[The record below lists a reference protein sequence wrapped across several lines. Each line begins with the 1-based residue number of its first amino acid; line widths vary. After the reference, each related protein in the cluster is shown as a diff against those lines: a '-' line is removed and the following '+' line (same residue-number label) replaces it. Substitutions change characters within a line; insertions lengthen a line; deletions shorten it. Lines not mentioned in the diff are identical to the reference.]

1 MKQGLLS
8 LLLVSLFAMNARPQS
23 GSTYSVGFNAF
34 SYLQLPRI
42 GDQDPLKYITTKFNG
57 GIFKIDDRQIN
68 YRLSGRFTDQSLNF
82 KSDCTN
88 CHLVNG
94 KVTDY
99 AIKLGFEKNLNY
111 SNIQPYFAF
120 DIGYRYNRF
129 KGIRDFIDLQRTTTL
144 TDQMEAIK
152 NGLTLGP
159 VIGLRITPIEHLS
172 IFAEGSLELYLSHL
186 RTQTVAQNITALRTE
201 TAESKKE
208 FLFSPVTVGLQFHLG
223 SKD

>member
-8 LLLVSLFAMNARPQS
+8 LLLVSLFALNVYSQS
-23 GSTYSVGFNAF
+23 ASIYSVGFNAF
-34 SYLQLPRI
+34 NYLQLPRI
-42 GDQDPLKYITTKFNG
+42 GDQDPLKYITAKFNG
-57 GIFKIDDRQIN
+57 GIFKVDDRQIN
-68 YRLSGRFTDQSLNF
+68 YRLSGRFIDQSLDF

-88 CHLVNG
+88 CSLVNG

-111 SNIQPYFAF
+111 SSIQPYFAF

-129 KGIRDFIDLQRTTTL
+129 KGLRNFIDLQRTTAL

-159 VIGLRITPIEHLS
+159 TLGIRITPIEQLS
-172 IFAEGSLELYLSHL
+172 IFAEGGLELYLSHL
-186 RTQTVAQNITALRTE
+186 RTQTVAQNTAAQKTE
-201 TAESKKE
+201 TSESKKE

-223 SKD
+223 SRN

>member
-8 LLLVSLFAMNARPQS
+8 LLLVSLFVLNARSQS
-23 GSTYSVGFNAF
+23 GSTYSAGFNAF
-34 SYLQLPRI
+34 SYLQLARI

-68 YRLSGRFTDQSLNF
+68 YRLSGRFMNQSLDF

-88 CHLVNG
+88 CNLVNG

-99 AIKLGFEKNLNY
+99 AIKVGFEKNLNY

-129 KGIRDFIDLQRTTTL
+129 KGLRDFINLQRTIAL

-159 VIGLRITPIEHLS
+159 TLGIRITPIEQLS
-172 IFAEGSLELYLSHL
+172 IFAEGSLELYLSRL
-186 RTQTVAQNITALRTE
+186 QTQTVAQNTTALRTE
-201 TAESKKE
+201 TSESKKE

-223 SKD
+223 SRN

>member
-8 LLLVSLFAMNARPQS
+8 LLLVSLFALNARSQS
-23 GSTYSVGFNAF
+23 NSTYSVGFNAF

-42 GDQDPLKYITTKFNG
+42 ADQDPLKYLTSKFSG

-68 YRLSGRFTDQSLNF
+68 YRLSGRFINQALDF

-88 CHLVNG
+88 CNLVNG

-99 AIKLGFEKNLNY
+99 AIKLGFEKNLSY
-111 SNIQPYFAF
+111 SKVQPYFAF

-129 KGIRDFIDLQRTTTL
+129 KGLRNFVDLQRTTAL

-159 VIGLRITPIEHLS
+159 TLGLRITPIEQIS

-186 RTQTVAQNITALRTE
+186 RTQTVAQNTAAQSIE
-201 TAESKKE
+201 TAENKKE
-208 FLFSPVTVGLQFHLG
+208 FLFSPVTVGLQIHLG
-223 SKD
+223 SKN